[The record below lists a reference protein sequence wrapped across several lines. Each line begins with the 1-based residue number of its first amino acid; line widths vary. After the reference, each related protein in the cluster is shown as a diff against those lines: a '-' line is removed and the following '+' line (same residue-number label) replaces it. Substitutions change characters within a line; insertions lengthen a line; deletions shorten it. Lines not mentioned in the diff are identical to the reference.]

1 MKKIIMVVGAIIIGL
16 LFSKLIFN
24 QYKSSPV
31 DMVVKKYILFSKVFI
46 LVMKVCKKIHQ
57 N

>member
-1 MKKIIMVVGAIIIGL
+1 MKKIIMVGSAIIIGL

-31 DMVVKKYILFSKVFI
+31 DMVVKKILCLWVFY
-46 LVMKVCKKIHQ
+46 
-57 N
+57 